1 MKLYMAVLGLLVGL
15 LGSGCSTQL
24 KEIRGKTKF
33 GPEFRNAVG
42 RSLERWTSID
52 QEVEFKLTNGWS
64 TIVSYRRRDVNDGA
78 GGNDNRVLLG
88 FSYPIWKQP
97 EKPDA
102 TLLRIR
108 ALEER
113 LAQVEGAQQAD
124 MSTRPT
130 AAHPRDASGG
140 PDQRPDRSYPFG
152 ANREGQKRVV
162 K

>member
-1 MKLYMAVLGLLVGL
+1 MNRHTAVFGLVVGL
-15 LGSGCSTQL
+15 LGSGCSMQL

-42 RSLERWTSID
+42 RSQERWTSID
-52 QEVEFKLTNGWS
+52 QEIEFKLANGWS
-64 TIVSYRRRDVNDGA
+64 TIVSYRRRDVNDGF
-78 GGNDNRVLLG
+78 GGNDNRILLG

-97 EKPDA
+97 KKPDA

-124 MSTRPT
+124 RSTRPT
-130 AAHPRDASGG
+130 ADHPQEASGG
-140 PDQRPDRSYPFG
+140 PGQRPDGFHRLG
-152 ANREGQKRVV
+152 ANPEEQKRVE